1 MSLNTV
7 FYDPTDQLTPMES
20 ALLQG
25 IAACHRNPALT
36 EQIERCRVAKREYSG
51 CGFFTTLMVPE
62 ASPVVEIV
70 GTGRILDG
78 SNIKAPELSHGAAS
92 VLFLKDGR
100 IHILEVFAYVDGDPA
115 QVSGFTIVPE
125 SAS

>member
-1 MSLNTV
+1 MSLAAV
-7 FYDPTDQLTPMES
+7 CYDPTDQLTPMEA
-20 ALLQG
+20 ALLKD
-25 IAACHRNPALT
+25 IAVCHQNPALT

-62 ASPVVEIV
+62 TSPLVETV
-70 GTGRILDG
+70 GKDRTMWGRDIA
-78 SNIKAPELSHGAAS
+78 APELSHGAGS
-92 VLFLKDGR
+92 ILFMEDGR
-100 IHILEVFAYVDGDPA
+100 IDCLEVFAYVDGDPA